1 MNRARMNT
9 GTMTGTTTIMIAT
22 LALLAGG
29 CTTVEAV
36 LEPKAQ
42 PRTGS
47 QTQIAGDA
55 TTGERGVQG
64 GAGANAGE
72 VSSIEQVTGTM
83 NAERPER
90 RAGARGQFVA
100 DVAAAGTPATD
111 QTAQMQ
117 NDALSDALEGLKRSS
132 FADEGA
138 DFNPRISGD
147 GRFMVFASTQ
157 HRHTSDLY
165 IKQVGS
171 RTVTQLTSDP
181 SNDAMPAISPDGK
194 RIAFASDRTGAW
206 GIYLMPAG
214 GGRAVQLSDGH
225 THDLHPSFS
234 PDGTRVVFSRLGTVS
249 GRWELWVMSVD
260 QPGNAEFIG
269 YGLFP
274 EWCPTGGT
282 GVGGSDKILFQRGR
296 ERGQRAFALW
306 TLDYSPG
313 SAGNVTQIV
322 GGREFAAINP
332 TWSPDGM
339 WLAYSRVPREHFDAG
354 TSAGAELWIS
364 SLDGASSIQVSG
376 RAGTNVMPTW
386 GRDGRIYFV
395 SDRSGSENIWSVS
408 TERALAGAKGGT
420 PAVAGTA
427 TGAETTTAAAKNTQ
441 TAAVNA
447 PTAGEQPVEQAVG
460 QPVEQPAMEPGVA
473 TVPTEP

>member
-1 MNRARMNT
+1 
-9 GTMTGTTTIMIAT
+9 MTGTTTIMIAT

-47 QTQIAGDA
+47 QTQVAGDA

-234 PDGTRVVFSRLGTVS
+234 PDGTRVVFSRL
-249 GRWELWVMSVD
+249 ELWVMSVD

>member
-1 MNRARMNT
+1 MNT
-9 GTMTGTTTIMIAT
+9 VRTNGGKATIHGTTIMLAA

-29 CTTVEAV
+29 CTTVDAV
-36 LEPKAQ
+36 IDPKAQ
-42 PRTGS
+42 PRAGG
-47 QTQIAGDA
+47 QTEVAGDA
-55 TTGERGVQG
+55 P
-64 GAGANAGE
+64 GAQVGE
-72 VSSIEQVTGTM
+72 VSSIEQVTGTI

-90 RAGARGQFVA
+90 RAGSRGQFVA

-147 GRFMVFASTQ
+147 GKFMVFASTQ

-165 IKQVGS
+165 IKQVDS

-181 SNDAMPAISPDGK
+181 GNDAMPAISPDGK

-249 GRWELWVMSVD
+249 GRWELWVMNVD

-269 YGLFP
+269 FGLFP
-274 EWCPTGGT
+274 EWCPTPGT

-306 TLDYSPG
+306 TLDYAPG
-313 SAGNVTQIV
+313 NAGNVTQIV

-354 TSAGAELWIS
+354 TNAGAELWIS

-408 TERALAGAKGGT
+408 TERLLAAAKGGT

-427 TGAETTTAAAKNTQ
+427 TGGATATATATGATPTTQ
-441 TAAVNA
+441 TQAVNA
-447 PTAGEQPVEQAVG
+447 AATGGEPAIEQPST
-460 QPVEQPAMEPGVA
+460 EPGVA

>member
-47 QTQIAGDA
+47 QTQVAGDA

-90 RAGARGQFVA
+90 RPGARGQFVA

-111 QTAQMQ
+111 QTTQMQ

-427 TGAETTTAAAKNTQ
+427 TGTETATAAAKSAQ

-447 PTAGEQPVEQAVG
+447 PTAGEQPVEQAAG

>member
-9 GTMTGTTTIMIAT
+9 GTMTGTTTIMIAA

-47 QTQIAGDA
+47 QTQVAGDA

-427 TGAETTTAAAKNTQ
+427 TGTETTTAAAKNTQ